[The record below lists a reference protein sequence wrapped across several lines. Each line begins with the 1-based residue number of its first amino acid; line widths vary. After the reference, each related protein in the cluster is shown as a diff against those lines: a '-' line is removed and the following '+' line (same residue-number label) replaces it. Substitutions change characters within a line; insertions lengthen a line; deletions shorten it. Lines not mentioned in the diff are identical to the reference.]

1 MALAEHT
8 VGRTRLSAEHV
19 VGRTTPSAEHTVG
32 RTRLLAEHVVSRTRL
47 LAEQGCWQNTTVSR
61 IVFQAMSDLNRR
73 QQWHN
78 MSSAV
83 YHRHNRIAALQEQ
96 HNINTGNGCAAIAQV
111 PQYLAE
117 NHKRAGVI
125 AVWPSCLHVW
135 QYGNDRAVW
144 QCRHSC
150 GHWHLPLTY
159 WPVAARLWWLCE

>member
-8 VGRTRLSAEHV
+8 VGRTHCRQNILL
-19 VGRTTPSAEHTVG
+19 AEHTVG
-32 RTRLLAEHVVSRTRL
+32 RTYCWQNTL
-47 LAEQGCWQNTTVSR
+47 LAEQGCRQNTTVSR
-61 IVFQAMSDLNRR
+61 IVFRAMSDLNRR
-73 QQWHN
+73 QQRHN
-78 MSSAV
+78 MSSAI
-83 YHRHNRIAALQEQ
+83 YHRHNRIAALQER

-125 AVWPSCLHVW
+125 AVQPSCLHVR

-144 QCRHSC
+144 QCRHGC